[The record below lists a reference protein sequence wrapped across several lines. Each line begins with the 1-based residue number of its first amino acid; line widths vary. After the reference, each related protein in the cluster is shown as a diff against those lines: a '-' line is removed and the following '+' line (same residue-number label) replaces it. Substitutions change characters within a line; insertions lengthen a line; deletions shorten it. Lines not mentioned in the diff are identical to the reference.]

1 LEEDYQPLSER
12 LEDLKAAALAKK
24 QQKGKQSAEKTVV
37 SSSLRR
43 SSRLKGKWKK
53 TKGEQSHIIDLSEE
67 ILEKSPEQPSLDISP
82 PREES
87 PFRQEGAGS
96 PPPQDF
102 EFKQRKSPDVDP
114 NQQEV

>member
-1 LEEDYQPLSER
+1 MEEDYQPLSER
-12 LEDLKAAALAKK
+12 LVDLKAAALAKK
-24 QQKGKQSAEKTVV
+24 QQKGKQSAEKTSM

-53 TKGEQSHIIDLSEE
+53 TKGDQSHFIDLSEE
-67 ILEKSPEQPSLDISP
+67 KLEKTPEQPSLDTSP

-87 PFRQEGAGS
+87 PFRQEGASS

-102 EFKQRKSPDVDP
+102 EFKQRK
-114 NQQEV
+114 